1 MALVPAFGGCTTRNW
16 GMALLCF
23 FLTTKKDCAMKKHA
37 LTVFLLPLVF
47 LLNAQP
53 VLVSDFNPGG
63 ADGMNEFN
71 FQAHYLGDR
80 MIFPAISADAGEE
93 PAVLEDGEM
102 RLLKDINPG
111 TADSAPRDFITFN
124 GRLYFV
130 ADDGQNGSSI
140 WSTDG
145 TEEGT
150 VLAIAL
156 NGAPGARAE
165 GLTATEAYG
174 LFFTYGGTLYRS
186 PDGSDVE
193 EVLSDVNFEE
203 IYGKGSAN
211 YALYGDGIAFLRK
224 ANTTTLELYAFNG
237 VLVKLG
243 QDLETSFTAR
253 AYGLGEVAGGLVFAR
268 QGSLSQPELNA
279 TFAYNA
285 AQDTIVEMPIGKI
298 DRFLN
303 LDNQRRIG
311 FIDNT
316 NTFYALTADP
326 LEAAALVAGVD
337 PGLSGSA
344 PIEHAVAGGKTVF
357 HADSPGSFSEF
368 VAITGGTGASTT
380 GLLTTSSQP
389 FLSNMIAFDKY
400 VFFAAGTQNGFDAE
414 IYYVDTE
421 TSSAHSIYAYPDN
434 TGTYK
439 SVQPVG
445 VQNGRLYFASA
456 VDGAVGRELYSIETG
471 IAGLSASSSVAAP
484 DDVRFEF
491 LGSEFVVRAAESR
504 PVRVSVYDAAGR
516 LLRTYPTRTNV
527 AEPAVPVS
535 GLLFYQVEG
544 EGWRLVGKG
553 VRP

>member
-1 MALVPAFGGCTTRNW
+1 
-16 GMALLCF
+16 
-23 FLTTKKDCAMKKHA
+23 MKKLTLTAFLLA
-37 LTVFLLPLVF
+37 LTFALI
-47 LLNAQP
+47 AQP

-63 ADGMNEFN
+63 PGGMDEFN
-71 FQAHYLGDR
+71 FQAHYLGDL
-80 MIFPAISADAGEE
+80 MIFPAIGADAGEE

-111 TADSAPRDFITFN
+111 AANSEPVDFVTFN

-130 ADDGQNGSSI
+130 ANDGQNGSSI

-165 GLTATEAYG
+165 GLTATAAHG

-186 PDGSDVE
+186 PDGSGVE
-193 EVLSDVNFEE
+193 ELLTDVSFEE
-203 IYGKGSAN
+203 RDGKGSAS
-211 YALYGDGIAFLRK
+211 YASYGDGIAFLRK
-224 ANTTTLELYAFNG
+224 ANSTALELYAYDG
-237 VLVKLG
+237 ALAKLG
-243 QDLETSFTAR
+243 QDLESSFTSR
-253 AYGLGEVAGGLVFAR
+253 AYGLGEVAGGLVFAQ
-268 QGSLSQPELNA
+268 QGSSSQPELSG

-285 AQDTIVEMPIGKI
+285 ALDSIIEMPIGKI
-298 DRFLN
+298 DRFLG

-326 LEAAALVAGVD
+326 LEAAPLVAGVD
-337 PGLSGSA
+337 PGLLGSA
-344 PIEHAVAGGKTVF
+344 PIQHAVAGGKTVF

-380 GLLTTSSQP
+380 GLVTTSSRP

-414 IYYVDTE
+414 IYYADTE
-421 TSSAHSIYAYPDN
+421 TASAHSIYAYPDN

-456 VDGAVGRELYSIETG
+456 VDGAVGRELYYVETG
-471 IAGLSASSSVAAP
+471 IAGLSATAPLAAP
-484 DDVRFEF
+484 ADVEFQF
-491 LGSEFVVRAAESR
+491 LGSEFIVRAAESR

-516 LLRTYPTRTNV
+516 LLRTYNTRTNV
-527 AEPAVPVS
+527 AEPAVPAS